1 MSYNAIF
8 NASQTQDSSLTLSG
22 SNGYSIHG
30 DRVILTVPEIA
41 NHRNFDNLSG
51 SLSLEFWALDRPYA
65 GGDFDGV
72 ALAGTEIGRVQG
84 QHLLV
89 NGQYDLPFTAP
100 RAGTWI
106 LTLMLREWEG
116 NGFVTRDHVQFAQPY
131 VVERPALA
139 AVQAQVDNVIRVDF
153 GAAAESRSEPVARTA
168 PQTDAQ
174 QPVKGEP
181 VAKVEPKIEP
191 KASVKAAKTAA
202 VKAATNAPEK
212 AAAPVD
218 GRISINT
225 ASHAEIAGIKGV
237 SKKLAES
244 IVAARPFDSVD
255 ALLAVK
261 GVGPKLLSTLRP
273 LIRL

>member
-51 SLSLEFWALDRPYA
+51 SLSLELWALNRPYA

-84 QHLLV
+84 QHLLA
-89 NGQYDLPFTAP
+89 NGRYDLPFTAP
-100 RAGTWI
+100 GAGTWT

-131 VVERPALA
+131 VVERQALA
-139 AVQAQVDNVIRVDF
+139 AVQAQVDNVITVDF

-191 KASVKAAKTAA
+191 KAA
-202 VKAATNAPEK
+202 VKAATKAPEK

-225 ASHAEIAGIKGV
+225 ASRAEIAGIKGV

-244 IVAARPFDSVD
+244 IVATRPFDSVD

-261 GVGPKLLSTLRP
+261 GMGPKLLSTLRP